1 VWNGTQIEQRL
12 IKTGLRGDSFVE
24 VIDGLREGDQVVA
37 E

>member
-1 VWNGTQIEQRL
+1 M

-24 VIDGLREGDQVVA
+24 VIDGLSEGDQVVS